1 MEHVC
6 NDDRVRNHF
15 SLILLY
21 SGNDLKDETL
31 TTFRDNCVIKHQNI
45 ASDEERSLV
54 VIELL
59 GDVDK
64 GAWKSLLQSYERC
77 MTHGSKIIITTQSE
91 KVVSLGTT
99 EAVRLKCL
107 PKEAYWY
114 FFKTIVFGSTNPEEH
129 PELTSIAMDLAHD
142 MHGSFMCAHSLAA
155 LLRADLDARLWCRIL
170 SHHREFL
177 RKNTLLFGEYPEGHK
192 PRYIC
197 RLADTER
204 DSKDRKYFLLDDSY
218 QKGPVAHGEVPG
230 IALVDLVSGTG
241 GAVPPGRFAVFF
253 WRSLIPPYYSYRHT
267 CALVQH
273 KNTTV
278 QRKKGTRL
286 HRRI

>member
-99 EAVRLKCL
+99 EAVWLKCL
-107 PKEAYWY
+107 PREAYWY
-114 FFKTIVFGSTNPEEH
+114 FFKTLVFRSTDPEEH
-129 PELTSIAMDLAHD
+129 PKLTSIAMELALECR
-142 MHGSFMCAHSLAA
+142 GSFICAYIGAS
-155 LLRADLDARLWCRIL
+155 LLRANL
-170 SHHREFL
+170 STHFWL
-177 RKNTLLFGEYPEGHK
+177 VVLKA
-192 PRYIC
+192 C
-197 RLADTER
+197 
-204 DSKDRKYFLLDDSY
+204 
-218 QKGPVAHGEVPG
+218 QEVHAKEP
-230 IALVDLVSGTG
+230 
-241 GAVPPGRFAVFF
+241 
-253 WRSLIPPYYSYRHT
+253 HT
-267 CALVQH
+267 VW
-273 KNTTV
+273 
-278 QRKKGTRL
+278 
-286 HRRI
+286 